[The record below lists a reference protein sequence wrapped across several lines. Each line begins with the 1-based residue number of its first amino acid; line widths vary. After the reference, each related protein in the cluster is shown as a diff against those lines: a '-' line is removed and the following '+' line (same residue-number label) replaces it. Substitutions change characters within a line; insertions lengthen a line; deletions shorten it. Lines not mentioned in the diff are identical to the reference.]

1 MFKIVVALLALMAG
15 LGLQP
20 AQAQTPLPDRSGELA
35 LACLVRPEAA
45 LAYPEE
51 VLKQRLSGFYR
62 VQMRFTDANKR
73 PEVEVLYEAGSTGLH
88 EAVLDYVSRMR
99 LPCLKPGQTVMA
111 LQEFSFDALG
121 VGRVKSPPPLNV
133 PSSQAASYTQCL
145 RSSGQPL
152 ELSEPS
158 RPSRS
163 VNTIKD
169 GNLIVEV
176 YFNAPDRPPEVK
188 VIYDSMYAANR
199 DNILEYLSKYRL
211 PCLPA
216 GQRTG
221 IEQQFS
227 VHWGGNLKF
236 AFNDLSL
243 VKFLGL
249 VKDLNAR
256 PVEFNLDTMGCPFR
270 LRWTLGRPA
279 TANRV
284 YEVGESNANRLP
296 LLAWLRELELN
307 LTKERF
313 EGLLGAELLIDVPCG
328 TIKLGDVPAKTS

>member
-1 MFKIVVALLALMAG
+1 MFKIVVALTVSLW
-15 LGLQP
+15 LQVGH
-20 AQAQTPLPDRSGELA
+20 AQTALPDRSGDVT
-35 LACLVRPEAA
+35 LACLARPEIA
-45 LAYPEE
+45 LAYPDE
-51 VLKQRLSGFYR
+51 VLKQRINGFFR
-62 VQMRFTDANKR
+62 VQMRFTEANKR
-73 PEVEVLYEAGSTGLH
+73 PEVEVLYEAGSTGLR

-99 LPCLKPGQTVMA
+99 LPCLKPGQTVTA

-121 VGRVKSPPPLNV
+121 VGRVTSPPPLNV

-145 RSSGQPL
+145 RSSGAPL

-158 RPSRS
+158 QPSRS
-163 VNTIKD
+163 VKTSKD
-169 GNLIVEV
+169 GNLIAEI
-176 YFNAPDRPPEVK
+176 YFNAPDQPPEVK

-199 DNILEYLSKYRL
+199 DSILEYLSKYRL
-211 PCLPA
+211 PCLPE
-216 GQRTG
+216 GRRIG

-227 VHWGGNLKF
+227 VHWSGNLKF

-243 VKFLGL
+243 VKFLAL

-270 LRWTLGRPA
+270 LRWKLGRPA

-284 YEVGESNANRLP
+284 YEVGEPNANRLP
-296 LLAWLRELELN
+296 LLAWLHDLELN

-313 EGLLGAELLIDVPCG
+313 EGLLGAELMIDVPCG
-328 TIKLGDVPAKTS
+328 VIKLGEPPAKAS